1 MSTAT
6 AMCCRVTVVRS
17 SGYAALDDE
26 AMALLE
32 RAQPLPPFP
41 PEMTGTIRN
50 FTIPIRFRCDSKNVI
65 PLSALLDGG
74 CELCQLTALIC
85 HLATS
90 VRIDSENIIFYLPW
104 FP

>member
-41 PEMTGTIRN
+41 LEITGTIRN
-50 FTIPIRFRCDSKNVI
+50 FTIPIRCR
-65 PLSALLDGG
+65 
-74 CELCQLTALIC
+74 
-85 HLATS
+85 
-90 VRIDSENIIFYLPW
+90 LPSDTDVKAE
-104 FP
+104 